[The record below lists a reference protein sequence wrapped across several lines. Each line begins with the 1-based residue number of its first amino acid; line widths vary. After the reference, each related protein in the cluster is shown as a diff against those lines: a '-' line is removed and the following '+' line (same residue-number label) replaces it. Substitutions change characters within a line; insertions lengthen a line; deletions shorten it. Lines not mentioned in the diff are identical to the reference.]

1 MVQNLKDKLKQYSSW
16 IALGA
21 IGLFAMVSPFAVN
34 SLKDEPAGGIGDE
47 EQNIGV
53 DLPGATWVTFDKFSG
68 YHTKDDPNK
77 VKNGDNPQGQ
87 NTFMN
92 NGDRISVRDLGYEIF
107 PSTDTASSSIS
118 SINNMHTFRR
128 RSGENVLIRTHTTVV
143 EWYDE
148 NQNVWENLN
157 SGYTSGYTFGFA
169 DYNIN
174 TDQRSYTYFGNS
186 QEAFSRWTGA
196 HTNLSAALA
205 GAEATINVDDT
216 TGFDSSG
223 TVRICGTNV
232 TYTGKTGTSFTGAAG
247 TPACADNRGVA
258 QAVQTYADNP
268 RGNIYLVANNRLF
281 VSGVVSTTQAVFFSQ
296 YGDATDFLT
305 QSLVTDGTAED
316 SGIFNLA
323 EGGGG
328 VTAMVQDENAIYIF
342 KRSIIYKA
350 TLNDA
355 LYTLQPLKPF
365 DGKSQ
370 TTGAINQ
377 QSTFAGGNGIFFI
390 TPDNQIMNLTRVEEV
405 DYPQIVPISDPIKP
419 TTDVANFASST
430 GIFWKNKAYISA
442 KTTVDSSVNDVVFIY
457 NFAINAWESP
467 VVGWN
472 VQDWAIY
479 DEAAGEGEE
488 LFFGHANN
496 PNSYKTNDVALDDIH
511 GLAAN
516 WRSKQ
521 FDFGGLFPGAEML
534 LKEFDNV
541 FVEGYISDNT
551 SLTISLLLD
560 EDGVTQVYSTT
571 FVGTEDDYIFNSEE
585 YNVFGFES
593 FGIERFGTNDD
604 FSTKKK
610 FRIYLNKDFRRVPF
624 YNAQI
629 EFASDQEAAEWE
641 VTRFGFLVRE
651 HSQSED
657 RSLYRSFR

>member
-1 MVQNLKDKLKQYSSW
+1 MVQTFKNNFKKHLLK
-16 IALGA
+16 II
-21 IGLFAMVSPFAVN
+21 IGIPVFLTAFFFANFLQGQKNQDNQNFGVN
-34 SLKDEPAGGIGDE
+34 
-47 EQNIGV
+47 
-53 DLPGATWVTFDKFSG
+53 LPGATWVTFDKFSG

-77 VKNGDNPQGQ
+77 VKTGDNPQGQ

-118 SINNMHTFRR
+118 SVNSMHTFRK
-128 RSGENVLIRTHTTVV
+128 RSGENILIRTHNTVV

-148 NQNVWENLN
+148 SQNSWENLN
-157 SGYTSGYTFGFA
+157 SGYTPGYVFGFA

-174 TDQRSYTYFGNS
+174 SDQRSYTYFGNS
-186 QEAFSRWTGA
+186 QEPFSRWTGA

-223 TVRICGTNV
+223 TVRICGTDV
-232 TYTGKTGTSFTGAAG
+232 TYTGKTATSLTGASGA
-247 TPACADNRGVA
+247 PACADNRGVA
-258 QAVQTYADNP
+258 QAVQTYPSNP
-268 RGNIYLVANNRLF
+268 RGNIYAVANNRLF
-281 VSGVVSTTQAVFFSQ
+281 ISGVVSTTQAVFFSQ
-296 YGDATDFLT
+296 YGVATDFVT
-305 QSLVTDGTAED
+305 QALVTDGTAED
-316 SGIFNLA
+316 SGIFNLG
-323 EGGGG
+323 EGGGS
-328 VTAMVQDENAIYIF
+328 VTAMAQDENALYIF

-350 TLNDA
+350 TLNDS

-370 TTGAINQ
+370 TTGATNQ

-390 TPDNQIMNLTRVEEV
+390 TPDNQIMNLTRVEDV
-405 DYPQIVPISDPIKP
+405 DYPQIVPISDTIKP
-419 TTDVANFASST
+419 TTDVADFSAST
-430 GIFWKNKAYISA
+430 GIFWKNKAYISTKA
-442 KTTVDSSVNDVVFIY
+442 TDDSSVNDVVFIY

-472 VQDWAIY
+472 VRDFAIY
-479 DEAAGEGEE
+479 DDGDGEE
-488 LFFGHANN
+488 LYFGHANN
-496 PNSYKTNDVALDDIH
+496 PNVYKTNNIALDDIH
-511 GLAAN
+511 GFAAN

-521 FDFGGLFPGAEML
+521 FDFGGLFPGAEVL

-551 SLTISLLLD
+551 ELTVSLLLN
-560 EDGVTQVYSTT
+560 EDGFTQVYSTT
-571 FVGTEDDYIFNSEE
+571 FSGTEDDYIFDSEE
-585 YNVFGFES
+585 YNVFGFQS
-593 FGIERFGTNDD
+593 FGVERFGTNDD

-651 HSQSED
+651 HSQNED
-657 RSLYRSFR
+657 RSLYRSFK